1 MHYLLA
7 TLLVVGLTGCSSS
20 GEKNVKLETQQ
31 DKVSYSI
38 GLTVGNNLVRD
49 SITIMP
55 DAFLRGV
62 MDARR
67 DSAERLMTDMQV
79 HETMIAFKKQMDSVA
94 MERAHAQAVKNKEA
108 GDTFLATNAH
118 APGVKTLPSGLQY
131 RVITEGKGKTPTAAS
146 TVKTHYRGR
155 LLDGTEFDSS
165 YKRGEPAVFPVT
177 GVISGWTEALQLMK
191 EGSKWELFIPS
202 NLAYGEQGAG
212 GVIPPNATLVF
223 EVELLEIQK

>member
-1 MHYLLA
+1 MDYLLA
-7 TLLVVGLTGCSSS
+7 ALLVVGLTGCSSS

-49 SITIMP
+49 SITVTP

-131 RVITEGKGKTPTAAS
+131 RVITDGKG
-146 TVKTHYRGR
+146 
-155 LLDGTEFDSS
+155 
-165 YKRGEPAVFPVT
+165 
-177 GVISGWTEALQLMK
+177 
-191 EGSKWELFIPS
+191 
-202 NLAYGEQGAG
+202 
-212 GVIPPNATLVF
+212 
-223 EVELLEIQK
+223 